1 MNKELID
8 LISKNPELPIF
19 AWVNGEICEDSCSY
33 WLGQFGDGSIREYAK
48 VKTYDWYEKNYVFK
62 DDYEDYLN
70 YLLNENENLTE
81 EDAIKQ
87 ILNLDYKRAIFVCVD
102 IPSSFQI
109 KE

>member
-1 MNKELID
+1 MNKELVD
-8 LISKNPELPIF
+8 LISENPELPIF
-19 AWVNGEICEDSCSY
+19 AWVNGEICEDNCGY
-33 WLGQFGDGSIREYAK
+33 WLGQFDSASIKEYAK
-48 VKTYDWYEKNYVFK
+48 VKTYDWYGYNYVFK

-102 IPSSFQI
+102 IPSSF
-109 KE
+109 

>member
-1 MNKELID
+1 MNKEVVD

-19 AWVNGEICEDSCSY
+19 AWVNGEICEDNCGY
-33 WLGQFGDGSIREYAK
+33 WLGQFDSASIREYAK
-48 VKTYDWYEKNYVFK
+48 VKNYYWYEKNYVFK

-87 ILNLDYKRAIFVCVD
+87 ILNLDYKRAIFVYVD
-102 IPSSFQI
+102 ILD
-109 KE
+109 